1 MLGSLVLKQSSHWL
15 NQLSNQDN
23 IKIPFKR
30 NGDELHAKI
39 QKAEREIE
47 GLKNTLDLV
56 NSGNDRLRRG
66 NRAVGA
72 QDDDRATYA
81 EFEKR

>member
-1 MLGSLVLKQSSHWL
+1 MQ
-15 NQLSNQDN
+15 
-23 IKIPFKR
+23 R

-66 NRAVGA
+66 NKAVGA

-81 EFEKR
+81 EFEKRYPKFISHFGPAPPIFI

>member
-1 MLGSLVLKQSSHWL
+1 MQ
-15 NQLSNQDN
+15 
-23 IKIPFKR
+23 R

-66 NRAVGA
+66 NKAVGA

-81 EFEKR
+81 EFEKRYLKSIGHFLSNNGHFQP

>member
-1 MLGSLVLKQSSHWL
+1 MIGSLVLKQSSHWL

-23 IKIPFKR
+23 IKEPFKR

>member
-1 MLGSLVLKQSSHWL
+1 MQ
-15 NQLSNQDN
+15 
-23 IKIPFKR
+23 R

-66 NRAVGA
+66 NKAVGA

-81 EFEKR
+81 EFEKRYLKTTTLAKYRPFLINHRSLSAE

>member
-1 MLGSLVLKQSSHWL
+1 MQ
-15 NQLSNQDN
+15 
-23 IKIPFKR
+23 R

-66 NRAVGA
+66 NKAVGA

-81 EFEKR
+81 EFEKRYLKSISHFLPVPAILDERTTTFNRE

>member
-1 MLGSLVLKQSSHWL
+1 M
-15 NQLSNQDN
+15 
-23 IKIPFKR
+23 
-30 NGDELHAKI
+30 
-39 QKAEREIE
+39 
-47 GLKNTLDLV
+47 V

-81 EFEKR
+81 EFEKRLVIGTTLKKIGRKINISAIDLILKRFNISSE